1 MGKKNS
7 AGKYRGRVQIGIDK
21 DGKPIN
27 KYVSASTKREL
38 EQKKEYVRKHYIDGQ
53 PLRTDMPFYQYA
65 EEWYK
70 LKKEPFISDAS
81 RSAYRTMFNKHI
93 LPAFGLRHLRA
104 ISAGELQAFVN
115 SFADSSKSQ
124 ITLAVGA
131 LKAIFANAYA
141 EGIIERDP
149 SVSLIRPK
157 AKKKNERRALTDQ
170 ETENVLVTMK
180 RHEHGLFLAVLYYL
194 GLRRGEALGLQWGD
208 FDFDEDLV
216 HIQRDID
223 FVGSTAHDGELK
235 TTAANRYIPI
245 PTELRTMLSKVRGFP
260 QQYVFHTEEGQ
271 PWPQSSFKRI
281 WLSLMQD
288 AYCVE
293 EREVT
298 KATKRKN
305 DIIKQLKPTLTP
317 HYFRHNYATL
327 LFEAG
332 VEPLI
337 AMKILGH
344 TDYQTTANIY
354 THLKSEMMKK
364 SSVDMED
371 VFRRKQEAKSALA
384 KAQSARDKRSRKPVL
399 DMILPWAGKF

>member
-115 SFADSSKSQ
+115 SFADTSKSQ

-131 LKAIFANAYA
+131 LKAIFASAYA

-235 TTAANRYIPI
+235 TAAASRYIPI
-245 PTELRTMLSKVRGFP
+245 PTELRAMLSKVRGFP

-281 WLSLMQD
+281 
-288 AYCVE
+288 
-293 EREVT
+293 
-298 KATKRKN
+298 
-305 DIIKQLKPTLTP
+305 
-317 HYFRHNYATL
+317 
-327 LFEAG
+327 
-332 VEPLI
+332 
-337 AMKILGH
+337 
-344 TDYQTTANIY
+344 
-354 THLKSEMMKK
+354 
-364 SSVDMED
+364 
-371 VFRRKQEAKSALA
+371 
-384 KAQSARDKRSRKPVL
+384 
-399 DMILPWAGKF
+399 

>member
-115 SFADSSKSQ
+115 SFADASKSQ

-131 LKAIFANAYA
+131 LKAIFASAYA

-235 TTAANRYIPI
+235 TAAANRFIPI

-271 PWPQSSFKRI
+271 PWSQSSFKRI

-298 KATKRKN
+298 KGTKRKN

-337 AMKILGH
+337 AMKMLGH

-384 KAQSARDKRSRKPVL
+384 KAQTTRDKRSRKPVL
-399 DMILPWAGKF
+399 DMSLPWAGKF